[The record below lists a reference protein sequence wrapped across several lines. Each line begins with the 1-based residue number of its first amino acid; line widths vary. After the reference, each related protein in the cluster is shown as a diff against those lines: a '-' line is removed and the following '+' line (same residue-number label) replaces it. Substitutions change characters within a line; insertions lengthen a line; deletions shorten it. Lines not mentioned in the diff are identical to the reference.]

1 MDIFDIF
8 CKKIGY
14 RRFSKREKILS
25 CLLILLLTE
34 FLFYNFLI
42 KKDIQKISEL
52 DSNNN
57 FKEEVEDYEF
67 KGFEDFSPEKLEKI
81 SKENNLKADNFSK
94 ESQSDLESLYIRG
107 KVNSKDLNNIKSFT
121 DYYGYSNINFTRK
134 DESTYTYNFKAEK
147 PSKAIFY
154 NDLKKAYFKE
164 DEVMAQSN
172 KNINKK
178 EAEEKKNIEKIKNTN
193 GTKNTKDKRKNTEI
207 KRIISSKSIT
217 KSMPKNKNSNL
228 IKGHEEILSTP
239 NKNLQLKETEDNNNL
254 DYKDLEIEEHENL
267 NYYVEDYSFVTED
280 GVDIKYYKD
289 SALTSVFVDEKNL
302 AEMLKLGLDRS
313 CDGISMSLYFPYKS
327 CKEFGTINT
336 YGEKVPFTG
345 EVFEGQWFRVNLFQY
360 DTSCIYFFPEN
371 DKDLFFFI
379 KDVDFH
385 EEI

>member
-14 RRFSKREKILS
+14 RKFSKREKMLS

-42 KKDIQKISEL
+42 KKDLQKISEL

-164 DEVMAQSN
+164 DEIKSQSN

-193 GTKNTKDKRKNTEI
+193 GTKNTKDKRKNPEI
-207 KRIISSKSIT
+207 KRISSSKSRT

-228 IKGHEEILSTP
+228 IKGHEEILSAP

-280 GVDIKYYKD
+280 GVDIKFYKN

-302 AEMLKLGLDRS
+302 AEMVKLGLDRS
-313 CDGISMSLYFPYKS
+313 CDGVSMSLYFPYKS

-360 DTSCIYFFPEN
+360 DTSCIYFIPEN

-379 KDVDFH
+379 KEVDFH

>member
-14 RRFSKREKILS
+14 RKFSKREKMLS

-42 KKDIQKISEL
+42 KKDLQKISEL

-81 SKENNLKADNFSK
+81 SKENNLNADNFSK

-121 DYYGYSNINFTRK
+121 DYYGYSNINLTRK
-134 DESTYTYNFKAEK
+134 DESTYTYNFKVEK

-154 NDLKKAYFKE
+154 SDLKKAYFKE
-164 DEVMAQSN
+164 NEISSQN
-172 KNINKK
+172 KKDINKK
-178 EAEEKKNIEKIKNTN
+178 KAEEKKNIEKIKNTN
-193 GTKNTKDKRKNTEI
+193 GTKNTKDKRKNPEI
-207 KRIISSKSIT
+207 KKISSSKSRT

-228 IKGHEEILSTP
+228 IKGHEVILSNP

-267 NYYVEDYSFVTED
+267 NYYVEDYSFITED
-280 GVDIKYYKD
+280 GVDINFYKD
-289 SALTSVFVDEKNL
+289 AALTSVFVDEKNHTD
-302 AEMLKLGLDRS
+302 MVKLGLDRS

-345 EVFEGQWFRVNLFQY
+345 EAFEGQWFRVNLFQY
-360 DTSCIYFFPEN
+360 DTSCIYFIPEN

>member
-14 RRFSKREKILS
+14 RKFSKREKMLS

-42 KKDIQKISEL
+42 KKDLQKISEL

-81 SKENNLKADNFSK
+81 SKENNLNADNFSK

-121 DYYGYSNINFTRK
+121 DYYGYSNINLTRK
-134 DESTYTYNFKAEK
+134 DESTYTYNFKVEK

-154 NDLKKAYFKE
+154 SDLKKAYFKE
-164 DEVMAQSN
+164 NEISSQN
-172 KNINKK
+172 KKDINKK
-178 EAEEKKNIEKIKNTN
+178 KAEEKKNIEKIKNTN
-193 GTKNTKDKRKNTEI
+193 GTKNTKDKRKNPEI
-207 KRIISSKSIT
+207 KKISSSKSRT

-280 GVDIKYYKD
+280 GVDIKFYKD
-289 SALTSVFVDEKNL
+289 SALTSVFIDEKNL
-302 AEMLKLGLDRS
+302 TEMVKLGLDRS

-360 DTSCIYFFPEN
+360 DTSCIYFIPEN

>member
-14 RRFSKREKILS
+14 RKFSKREKILS
-25 CLLILLLTE
+25 CILILLLTE

-121 DYYGYSNINFTRK
+121 DYYGYSNINLTRK
-134 DESTYTYNFKAEK
+134 DESIYTYNFKAEK

-154 NDLKKAYFKE
+154 SDLKKAYFKE
-164 DEVMAQSN
+164 NEISSQN
-172 KNINKK
+172 KKDINKK
-178 EAEEKKNIEKIKNTN
+178 KAEENRNIEKIKNTKD
-193 GTKNTKDKRKNTEI
+193 TKNTKGTRKSPEV
-207 KRIISSKSIT
+207 KKIISRKSKT
-217 KSMPKNKNSNL
+217 KSMLKNKDLNL

-239 NKNLQLKETEDNNNL
+239 NKNLQLKDTETKNNFDNKFLETEE
-254 DYKDLEIEEHENL
+254 YENL
-267 NYYVEDYSFVTED
+267 NYYVEDYSFITED
-280 GVDIKYYKD
+280 GVDIKFYKD

-302 AEMLKLGLDRS
+302 AEMVKLGLDRS

-360 DTSCIYFFPEN
+360 DTSCIYFIPEN

-385 EEI
+385 EEV

>member
-14 RRFSKREKILS
+14 RKFSKREKMLS

-42 KKDIQKISEL
+42 KKDLQKISEL

-81 SKENNLKADNFSK
+81 SKENNLNADNFSK

-121 DYYGYSNINFTRK
+121 DYYGYSNINLTRK
-134 DESTYTYNFKAEK
+134 DESTYTYNFKVEK

-154 NDLKKAYFKE
+154 SDLKKAYFKE
-164 DEVMAQSN
+164 NEISSQN
-172 KNINKK
+172 KKDINKK
-178 EAEEKKNIEKIKNTN
+178 KAEEKKNIEKIKNTN
-193 GTKNTKDKRKNTEI
+193 GTKNTKDKRKNPEI
-207 KRIISSKSIT
+207 KKISSSKSRT

-254 DYKDLEIEEHENL
+254 DYEDLEIEEHENL

-280 GVDIKYYKD
+280 GVDIKFYKD

-302 AEMLKLGLDRS
+302 AEMVKLGLDRS

>member
-14 RRFSKREKILS
+14 RKFSKREKMLS

-42 KKDIQKISEL
+42 KKDLQKISEL

-81 SKENNLKADNFSK
+81 SKENNLNADNFSK

-164 DEVMAQSN
+164 DEIKSQSN

-193 GTKNTKDKRKNTEI
+193 GTKNTKDKRKNPEI
-207 KRIISSKSIT
+207 KRISSSKSRT

-228 IKGHEEILSTP
+228 IKGHEEILSAP

-280 GVDIKYYKD
+280 GVDIKFYKN

-302 AEMLKLGLDRS
+302 AEMVKLGLDRS

-360 DTSCIYFFPEN
+360 DTSCIYFIPEN

-379 KDVDFH
+379 KEVDFH

>member
-164 DEVMAQSN
+164 DEIKSQSN

-193 GTKNTKDKRKNTEI
+193 GTKNTKDKRKNPEI
-207 KRIISSKSIT
+207 KRISSSKSRT

-228 IKGHEEILSTP
+228 IKGHEEILSAP

-280 GVDIKYYKD
+280 GVDIKFYKN

-302 AEMLKLGLDRS
+302 AEMVKLGLDRS
-313 CDGISMSLYFPYKS
+313 CDGVSMSLYFPYKS

-345 EVFEGQWFRVNLFQY
+345 EVFEGQWFRVNLFQ
-360 DTSCIYFFPEN
+360 
-371 DKDLFFFI
+371 
-379 KDVDFH
+379 
-385 EEI
+385 

>member
-14 RRFSKREKILS
+14 RKFSKREKILS

-42 KKDIQKISEL
+42 KKDLQKISEL

-121 DYYGYSNINFTRK
+121 GYYGYSNINFTRK

-154 NDLKKAYFKE
+154 SDLKKAYFKE

-207 KRIISSKSIT
+207 KRIISSKSRT

-280 GVDIKYYKD
+280 VVDIKFYKD

-302 AEMLKLGLDRS
+302 TDMVKLGLDRS
-313 CDGISMSLYFPYKS
+313 CDGISLSLYFPYKS

-345 EVFEGQWFRVNLFQY
+345 EVFESQWFRVNLFQY

>member
-14 RRFSKREKILS
+14 RKFSKREKILS
-25 CLLILLLTE
+25 CILILLLTE

-42 KKDIQKISEL
+42 KKDLQKISEL
-52 DSNNN
+52 DSNSNL
-57 FKEEVEDYEF
+57 KEEVEDY
-67 KGFEDFSPEKLEKI
+67 KYRGFEDFSPEKLEKI

-193 GTKNTKDKRKNTEI
+193 GTKNTKDKRKNPEI
-207 KRIISSKSIT
+207 KKISSSKSRT

-254 DYKDLEIEEHENL
+254 DYEDLEIEEHENL

-280 GVDIKYYKD
+280 GVDIKFYKD
-289 SALTSVFVDEKNL
+289 SALTSVFIDEKNL
-302 AEMLKLGLDRS
+302 TEMVKLGIDRS

-360 DTSCIYFFPEN
+360 DTSCIYFIPEN